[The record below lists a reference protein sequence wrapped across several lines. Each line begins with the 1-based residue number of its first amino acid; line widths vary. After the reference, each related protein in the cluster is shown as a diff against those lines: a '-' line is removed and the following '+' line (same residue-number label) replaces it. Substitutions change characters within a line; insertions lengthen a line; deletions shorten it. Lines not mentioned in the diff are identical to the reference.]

1 LHICA
6 PINQRSFDF
15 PEIAFLEFEIYKI
28 VPRLQPL
35 LIHRAPVFGVEVI
48 VCTFFALQEQ
58 KGRAGKKLKRA
69 KSLSDQKAR
78 VGLRRQMRS
87 AGRES
92 QPCLNK

>member
-6 PINQRSFDF
+6 PINQWSFDF

-28 VPRLQPL
+28 VPHLQPL

-58 KGRAGKKLKRA
+58 KAGRA
-69 KSLSDQKAR
+69 KSLSEQKA
-78 VGLRRQMRS
+78 
-87 AGRES
+87 
-92 QPCLNK
+92 

>member
-6 PINQRSFDF
+6 PINQRPFDF

-35 LIHRAPVFGVEVI
+35 LNHRAPVFGVEVI

-58 KGRAGKKLKRA
+58 KVGRA
-69 KSLSDQKAR
+69 KSLSEQKA
-78 VGLRRQMRS
+78 
-87 AGRES
+87 
-92 QPCLNK
+92 

>member
-6 PINQRSFDF
+6 PINQWPFDF

-28 VPRLQPL
+28 VPHLQPL

-58 KGRAGKKLKRA
+58 KAGRA
-69 KSLSDQKAR
+69 KSLSEQKA
-78 VGLRRQMRS
+78 
-87 AGRES
+87 
-92 QPCLNK
+92 